1 VAEKHDFRGI
11 QRKIP
16 QKSDFAL
23 NQDSNPVPSG
33 NTAADIAKK
42 FEQNFQRKS
51 DSAKNDFR
59 RFSAAPIFAIFG
71 FSGRQRLVPVGRPR
85 CGLGNRVEMAQFR
98 SPFLT

>member
-1 VAEKHDFRGI
+1 VAEKHDFCGM

-33 NTAADIAKK
+33 DTAADNAKK
-42 FEQNFQRKS
+42 FDQNLQRKS

-59 RFSAAPIFAIFG
+59 GFSAAC
-71 FSGRQRLVPVGRPR
+71 R
-85 CGLGNRVEMAQFR
+85 
-98 SPFLT
+98 FLLL